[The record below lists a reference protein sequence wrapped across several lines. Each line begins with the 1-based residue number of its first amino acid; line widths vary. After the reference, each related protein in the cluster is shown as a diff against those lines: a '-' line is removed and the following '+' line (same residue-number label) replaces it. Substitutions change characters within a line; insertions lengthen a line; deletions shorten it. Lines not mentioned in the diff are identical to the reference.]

1 MLDASVAG
9 SSGSDEQASRH
20 FALRV
25 QGESM
30 REAGILDGDYVI
42 VRAQPTA
49 ENGEIVAALL
59 GEEATVKR
67 FFQEAERIRL
77 QPEHPTMEPIVV
89 NKQQP
94 LSVLGKVVAV
104 FRQVA

>member
-1 MLDASVAG
+1 
-9 SSGSDEQASRH
+9 
-20 FALRV
+20 
-25 QGESM
+25 M

-67 FFQEAERIRL
+67 FFQETDRIRL
-77 QPEHPTMEPIVV
+77 QPEHPTMEPILADEQHPV
-89 NKQQP
+89 Q
-94 LSVLGKVVAV
+94 VLGKVVAV
-104 FRQVA
+104 FRRMSN